1 MKQYLLH
8 ITIVFI
14 AIVSFSCS
22 NNTGSEAPS
31 KSIDTIPAL
40 IMQVKQTSRLYTA
53 EYNIRKI
60 VTHDDVI
67 RLKGTLFNKD
77 FDMPVPIGDRKI
89 AIPMNAK
96 LKAYIDF
103 SEFSEKNIERNG
115 NKITIILP
123 DPRVTLTDSKID
135 QKNIKEFVSLT
146 RSYFSDA
153 EMSDYERQG
162 RASIIASI
170 PQLGIIETA
179 RENAARVLIPMVEQ
193 MGFGEKDI
201 TVTYRK
207 QFGNGD
213 INTLIDKQNIETNT
227 STATSIKK

>member
-123 DPRVTLTDSKID
+123 DPRVTLTGSKID

-193 MGFGEKDI
+193 MGFSEKDI

>member
-123 DPRVTLTDSKID
+123 DPRVTLTGSKID

-179 RENAARVLIPMVEQ
+179 RENAARVLIPW
-193 MGFGEKDI
+193 
-201 TVTYRK
+201 
-207 QFGNGD
+207 
-213 INTLIDKQNIETNT
+213 
-227 STATSIKK
+227 